1 MAMDPLARRLT
12 IGFPGGSL
20 NAARGTLEALFGEA
34 LVEQQLNETA
44 EVTRRSHS
52 RVRVIGGESTGVASA
67 NYTRTKYPQGSAA
80 GAAGGEPIRMFV
92 DGDWWTARLSGSHQ
106 AFNAF
111 LEGSSWGSGKNAI
124 WKSERGTP
132 YGPFKS
138 SSPALIG

>member
-1 MAMDPLARRLT
+1 MAVDPLARRLT

-20 NAARGTLEALFGEA
+20 NAARGTLEALFGET

-44 EVTRRSHS
+44 SVTRRSHT
-52 RVRVIGGESTGVASA
+52 RFRVIGGESTSVASA
-67 NYTRTKYPQGSAA
+67 SYDRVKYPQGSAA
-80 GAAGGEPIRMFV
+80 GAAGGEPIRLFI

-111 LEGSSWGSGKNAI
+111 LENSTWASGKNAI

-138 SSPALIG
+138 ESPALIA